1 MKHRVEKVLKGRDTA
16 SDCQVSSDLRLKI
29 QQVLPSVFTKYMH
42 LFDTF
47 HLMKRAATTF
57 SSKTFSAKS
66 WGAVIGCR
74 QPWCVIPAR
83 AEILSVHSGVW
94 VCVLIKSGAATE
106 LEQDEAPDVLTVGV
120 AAGDAGTRY
129 DSSFSRFY
137 QRNKKKKETTLVLK
151 REQNQATPWS
161 RNTATWCV
169 YVCTCVCARSCV
181 LCKRHFWNI
190 HREPEFA
197 EVFFSTVMER

>member
-1 MKHRVEKVLKGRDTA
+1 MKHRVEKVLKGRDAA
-16 SDCQVSSDLRLKI
+16 SNCQVSSDLRLKI

-42 LFDTF
+42 LVDTF

-106 LEQDEAPDVLTVGV
+106 LEQDEAPDVLTGGV

-137 QRNKKKKETTLVLK
+137 QRNKKKRKKLHWCAQERAEPSNTLIQKYSDVV
-151 REQNQATPWS
+151 
-161 RNTATWCV
+161 CV
-169 YVCTCVCARSCV
+169 CVCVCAFMCV
-181 LCKRHFWNI
+181 
-190 HREPEFA
+190 
-197 EVFFSTVMER
+197 M